1 MNPLQENI
9 QTAVTQMTEY
19 LSRQKTATS
28 WQLKVM
34 FRLSASVLYLA
45 LGALYQQGKIRL
57 QADGINYHVTWTEGE
72 PEETPAPPAPP
83 MQENM

>member
-19 LSRQKTATS
+19 LAQRKTATS

-57 QADGINYHVTWTEGE
+57 QADGINYHVTWSDGE
-72 PEETPAPPAPP
+72 PQEVPAPPAPP